1 MVKKEI
7 VSAANLKKE
16 IEEAKAELVSR
27 NKKLKLSVKTE
38 AKKKVDKKKAEAKKK
53 VDKKKA
59 EAKKKEEAKKKV
71 DKKKAEAK
79 KKEEA
84 KKKVDKKKAEA
95 KKKVDKKKAVA
106 KKKAEAKKKVDKKK
120 AEAKEKVDKKKAE
133 AKKKVEAKKKEE
145 EAKKKEEEAKKKEE
159 EAKITQEEIWEEQL
173 TEEEIIGFQ
182 IDKTDMDKLVN
193 RVTEMIAGY
202 ETKGILQNI
211 LWRKLKLSSRDG
223 SRLALKLER
232 LGNITREKILENGR
246 WTYLLLIKKIPI
258 STKSIENAPC
268 LVCPVE
274 GKCSTDGEISP
285 KTCVY
290 IEDWVLTEL
299 KTKKSHETN

>member
-7 VSAANLKKE
+7 ISAAKLKKE
-16 IEEAKAELVSR
+16 LEEAKADLASR
-27 NKKLKLSVKTE
+27 NKKLKLSVKTG
-38 AKKKVDKKKAEAKKK
+38 A
-53 VDKKKA
+53 KKKA
-59 EAKKKEEAKKKV
+59 EAKKKEAKKKV
-71 DKKKAEAK
+71 EAKKKAEAK
-79 KKEEA
+79 KKE
-84 KKKVDKKKAEA
+84 
-95 KKKVDKKKAVA
+95 A
-106 KKKAEAKKKVDKKK
+106 KKKAE
-120 AEAKEKVDKKKAE
+120 
-133 AKKKVEAKKKEE
+133 EAKKKEE

-159 EAKITQEEIWEEQL
+159 EAKRTYEEELEEQL
-173 TEEEIIGFQ
+173 TEDEIKNFA

-193 RVTEMIAGY
+193 KVTEMIASY
-202 ETKGILQNI
+202 ATKGILQNI

-223 SRLALKLER
+223 SRLALKLEK

-258 STKSIENAPC
+258 STISIENAPC

-299 KTKKSHETN
+299 KTKKSHETD

>member
-1 MVKKEI
+1 LKGWENNSDFMVKKEI

-38 AKKKVDKKKAEAKKK
+38 AKKKVDKKKAVAKKK
-53 VDKKKA
+53 VDKKK
-59 EAKKKEEAKKKV
+59 V
-71 DKKKAEAK
+71 D
-79 KKEEA
+79 

-106 KKKAEAKKKVDKKK
+106 KKK

>member
-7 VSAANLKKE
+7 TSPAKLKKE
-16 IEEAKAELVSR
+16 LEEAKAELVSR
-27 NKKLKLSVKTE
+27 NKKLKLSVKTEAKKKVDKKKEEAKKKAEAKKKVDKKKAEAKKKLDKKKAVAKKKAE

-59 EAKKKEEAKKKV
+59 EAKKKEEAKKK
-71 DKKKAEAK
+71 A
-79 KKEEA
+79 
-84 KKKVDKKKAEA
+84 
-95 KKKVDKKKAVA
+95 
-106 KKKAEAKKKVDKKK
+106 
-120 AEAKEKVDKKKAE
+120 
-133 AKKKVEAKKKEE
+133 E

-159 EAKITQEEIWEEQL
+159 EAKRTYEEELEEQL
-173 TEEEIIGFQ
+173 TEDEIKNFA

-193 RVTEMIAGY
+193 RVTEMIASY
-202 ETKGILQNI
+202 ATNGILQNI

-223 SRLALKLER
+223 SRLALKLEK

-258 STKSIENAPC
+258 STISIENAPC

-299 KTKKSHETN
+299 KTKKRHETN

>member
-1 MVKKEI
+1 MRGWENNSDFMVKKEKET
-7 VSAANLKKE
+7 ATKLKKE
-16 IEEAKAELVSR
+16 LEEAKAELALRS
-27 NKKLKLSVKTE
+27 KKKKLSVKTKPKNKE
-38 AKKKVDKKKAEAKKK
+38 AKKKI
-53 VDKKKA
+53 
-59 EAKKKEEAKKKV
+59 EAKKKEAKKKI
-71 DKKKAEAK
+71 EAK
-79 KKEEA
+79 KKE
-84 KKKVDKKKAEA
+84 
-95 KKKVDKKKAVA
+95 A
-106 KKKAEAKKKVDKKK
+106 KKKADAKKKEEEAKKQE
-120 AEAKEKVDKKKAE
+120 EA
-133 AKKKVEAKKKEE
+133 AKKKEE

-159 EAKITQEEIWEEQL
+159 EAKRTYEEELEEQL
-173 TEEEIIGFQ
+173 TEEEITGFQ

-193 RVTEMIAGY
+193 RVCEMIAGY

-232 LGNITREKILENGR
+232 MGMITREKILENGR

-285 KTCVY
+285 KTCQY
-290 IEDWVLTEL
+290 IEDWVLAEL
-299 KTKKSHETN
+299 KTKKT

>member
-7 VSAANLKKE
+7 TSPAKLKKE
-16 IEEAKAELVSR
+16 LEEAKAELVSR

-59 EAKKKEEAKKKV
+59 VAKKKA
-71 DKKKAEAK
+71 
-79 KKEEA
+79 EA

-95 KKKVDKKKAVA
+95 KKKVDKKKA
-106 KKKAEAKKKVDKKK
+106 
-120 AEAKEKVDKKKAE
+120 
-133 AKKKVEAKKKEE
+133 EAKKKEE
-145 EAKKKEEEAKKKEE
+145 VKKKAEEAKKKEE

>member
-7 VSAANLKKE
+7 TSPAKLKKE
-16 IEEAKAELVSR
+16 LEEAKAELVSR

-59 EAKKKEEAKKKV
+59 VA
-71 DKKKAEAK
+71 
-79 KKEEA
+79 
-84 KKKVDKKKAEA
+84 KKKAEA

-120 AEAKEKVDKKKAE
+120 AEAKKKVDKKKAE
-133 AKKKVEAKKKEE
+133 AKKKEEAKKKAE

-159 EAKITQEEIWEEQL
+159 EAKRTYEEELEEQL
-173 TEEEIIGFQ
+173 TEDEIKNFA

-193 RVTEMIAGY
+193 RVTEMIASY
-202 ETKGILQNI
+202 ATNGILQNI

-223 SRLALKLER
+223 SRLALKLEK

-258 STKSIENAPC
+258 STISIENAPC

-299 KTKKSHETN
+299 KTKKRHETN

>member
-7 VSAANLKKE
+7 TSAAKLKKE
-16 IEEAKAELVSR
+16 LEEAKAELALRS
-27 NKKLKLSVKTE
+27 KKKKLSVKTKPKNKE
-38 AKKKVDKKKAEAKKK
+38 AKKKI
-53 VDKKKA
+53 
-59 EAKKKEEAKKKV
+59 EAKKKEAKKKI
-71 DKKKAEAK
+71 EAK
-79 KKEEA
+79 KKE
-84 KKKVDKKKAEA
+84 
-95 KKKVDKKKAVA
+95 A
-106 KKKAEAKKKVDKKK
+106 KKKAD
-120 AEAKEKVDKKKAE
+120 
-133 AKKKVEAKKKEE
+133 AKKKEE
-145 EAKKKEEEAKKKEE
+145 EAKRTYEEEL
-159 EAKITQEEIWEEQL
+159 EEQL
-173 TEEEIIGFQ
+173 TEEEITGFQ

-193 RVTEMIAGY
+193 RVCEMIAGY

-232 LGNITREKILENGR
+232 MGMITREKILENGR

-285 KTCVY
+285 KTCQY

-299 KTKKSHETN
+299 KTKKT

>member
-1 MVKKEI
+1 MAKKEI
-7 VSAANLKKE
+7 KSAAKLKKE
-16 IEEAKAELVSR
+16 LEEAKAELASR

-53 VDKKKA
+53 
-59 EAKKKEEAKKKV
+59 EEAKKK
-71 DKKKAEAK
+71 A
-79 KKEEA
+79 
-84 KKKVDKKKAEA
+84 
-95 KKKVDKKKAVA
+95 
-106 KKKAEAKKKVDKKK
+106 
-120 AEAKEKVDKKKAE
+120 
-133 AKKKVEAKKKEE
+133 E

-159 EAKITQEEIWEEQL
+159 EAKRTYEEELEEQL
-173 TEEEIIGFQ
+173 TEDEIKNFA

-193 RVTEMIAGY
+193 KVTDMIASY
-202 ETKGILQNI
+202 ATKGILQNI

-223 SRLALKLER
+223 SRLALKLEK

-258 STKSIENAPC
+258 STISIENAPC

-290 IEDWVLTEL
+290 IEDWVLIEL
-299 KTKKSHETN
+299 KTKKRHETD

>member
-7 VSAANLKKE
+7 TSAAKLKKE
-16 IEEAKAELVSR
+16 LEEAKAELVSR

-53 VDKKKA
+53 ED
-59 EAKKKEEAKKKV
+59 
-71 DKKKAEAK
+71 
-79 KKEEA
+79 
-84 KKKVDKKKAEA
+84 
-95 KKKVDKKKAVA
+95 A
-106 KKKAEAKKKVDKKK
+106 KKKA
-120 AEAKEKVDKKKAE
+120 
-133 AKKKVEAKKKEE
+133 E

-159 EAKITQEEIWEEQL
+159 EAKRTYEEELEEQL
-173 TEEEIIGFQ
+173 TEDEIKNFA

-193 RVTEMIAGY
+193 RVTEMIASY
-202 ETKGILQNI
+202 ATNGILQNI

-223 SRLALKLER
+223 SRLALKLEK

-299 KTKKSHETN
+299 KTKKRHETN

>member
-7 VSAANLKKE
+7 TSAAKLKKE
-16 IEEAKAELVSR
+16 LGEAKVELALR

-38 AKKKVDKKKAEAKKK
+38 P
-53 VDKKKA
+53 KKKA
-59 EAKKKEEAKKKV
+59 EAKKKEA
-71 DKKKAEAK
+71 KKKAEAK
-79 KKEEA
+79 KKEA
-84 KKKVDKKKAEA
+84 KKKEA
-95 KKKVDKKKAVA
+95 KKKAVA
-106 KKKAEAKKKVDKKK
+106 KKKEAKKKAEDKKK
-120 AEAKEKVDKKKAE
+120 E
-133 AKKKVEAKKKEE
+133 AKKKVEEAKKKAE

-159 EAKITQEEIWEEQL
+159 EAKRTYEEELEEQL
-173 TEEEIIGFQ
+173 TEDEIKNFA

-193 RVTEMIAGY
+193 KVTEMIASY
-202 ETKGILQNI
+202 ATKGILQNI

-223 SRLALKLER
+223 SRLALKLEK

-258 STKSIENAPC
+258 STISIENAPC

-299 KTKKSHETN
+299 KTKKRHETN

>member
-1 MVKKEI
+1 MVKKET

-16 IEEAKAELVSR
+16 IEAAKAELTSQ
-27 NKKLKLSVKTE
+27 NKKLKLSVKTEAKKKVDKKKAEAKKKADKKKAVAKKKAE

-59 EAKKKEEAKKKV
+59 EAKKKEEAKKK
-71 DKKKAEAK
+71 A
-79 KKEEA
+79 
-84 KKKVDKKKAEA
+84 
-95 KKKVDKKKAVA
+95 
-106 KKKAEAKKKVDKKK
+106 
-120 AEAKEKVDKKKAE
+120 
-133 AKKKVEAKKKEE
+133 E

-159 EAKITQEEIWEEQL
+159 EAKRTYEEELEEQL
-173 TEEEIIGFQ
+173 TEDEIKNFA

-193 RVTEMIAGY
+193 RVTEMIASY
-202 ETKGILQNI
+202 ATNGILQNI

-223 SRLALKLER
+223 SRLALKLEK

-258 STKSIENAPC
+258 STISIENAPC

-299 KTKKSHETN
+299 KTKKRHETN

>member
-7 VSAANLKKE
+7 TSPAKLKKE
-16 IEEAKAELVSR
+16 LEEAKAELVSR

-38 AKKKVDKKKAEAKKK
+38 AKKKVDKKKEEAKKKAEAKKK

-59 EAKKKEEAKKKV
+59 EAKKKEEAKKK
-71 DKKKAEAK
+71 A
-79 KKEEA
+79 
-84 KKKVDKKKAEA
+84 
-95 KKKVDKKKAVA
+95 
-106 KKKAEAKKKVDKKK
+106 
-120 AEAKEKVDKKKAE
+120 
-133 AKKKVEAKKKEE
+133 E

-159 EAKITQEEIWEEQL
+159 EAKRTYEEELEEQL
-173 TEEEIIGFQ
+173 TEDEIKNFA

-193 RVTEMIAGY
+193 RVTEMIASY
-202 ETKGILQNI
+202 ATKGILQNI

-223 SRLALKLER
+223 SRLALKLEK

-299 KTKKSHETN
+299 KTKKRHETN

>member
-7 VSAANLKKE
+7 TSPAKLKKE
-16 IEEAKAELVSR
+16 LEEAKAELVSR

-59 EAKKKEEAKKKV
+59 VAKKKAEAKKKV

-84 KKKVDKKKAEA
+84 KKKA
-95 KKKVDKKKAVA
+95 
-106 KKKAEAKKKVDKKK
+106 
-120 AEAKEKVDKKKAE
+120 
-133 AKKKVEAKKKEE
+133 E

-159 EAKITQEEIWEEQL
+159 EAKRTYEEELEEQL
-173 TEEEIIGFQ
+173 TEDEIKNFA

-193 RVTEMIAGY
+193 RVTEMIASY
-202 ETKGILQNI
+202 ATNGILQNI

-223 SRLALKLER
+223 SRLALKLEK

-258 STKSIENAPC
+258 STISIENAPC

-290 IEDWVLTEL
+290 IEDWVLAEL
-299 KTKKSHETN
+299 KTKKRHETN